1 MREHDAKIEGTKHK
15 QNKRRDV
22 LVNREGERTG
32 MERGTGGGSR
42 KREMNWN
49 TAMNEVMERTAKR

>member
-1 MREHDAKIEGTKHK
+1 MREHGAKIEGTKHK

-32 MERGTGGGSR
+32 MERGRGGGTGGRRR
-42 KREMNWN
+42 KGR
-49 TAMNEVMERTAKR
+49 